1 MVGTQ
6 SVSFFKAVRPAAIEI
21 LPPSRHGPSGNSQS
35 GHGPGSH
42 RSGGQDDVRPVLAVG
57 RPRPATD
64 AEHRFVPQQAK
75 ERAQA
80 GAKQSDA
87 EAQRQASRA
96 APDPRGTQAQTT
108 NADSAE
114 VRRASAEVLRFP
126 ARGAGMAATG
136 FVAQLLA
143 QTQDQTQAQA
153 QTHTQLPVDDR
164 SGRFAREAAVGTE
177 AYRRAG
183 GEPALYGEE
192 PAYFRVAI

>member
-21 LPPSRHGPSGNSQS
+21 LPPSRHGPSGNSQGGHS
-35 GHGPGSH
+35 QGGHGPGSY
-42 RSGGQDDVRPVLAVG
+42 RAGGRDDVRPVLAVE
-57 RPRPATD
+57 RPRSATD
-64 AEHRFVPQQAK
+64 AEHSFVPPQAK

-80 GAKQSDA
+80 GATQGDA

-96 APDPRGTQAQTT
+96 APDPRDAKAQAT

-114 VRRASAEVLRFP
+114 VRHASAEVLRFP
-126 ARGAGMAATG
+126 DRGAGMAATG

-143 QTQDQTQAQA
+143 QTQV
-153 QTHTQLPVDDR
+153 QTHTQSPVDDR

-192 PAYFRVAI
+192 PTYFRVAV